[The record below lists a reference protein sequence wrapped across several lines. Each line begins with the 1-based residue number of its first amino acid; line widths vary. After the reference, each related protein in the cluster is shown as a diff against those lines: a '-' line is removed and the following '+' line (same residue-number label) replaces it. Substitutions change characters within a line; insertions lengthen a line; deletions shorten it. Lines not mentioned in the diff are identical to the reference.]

1 MKFLLVLI
9 CISFF
14 TSCKTDT
21 NGSITGDNILLQE
34 GDIIFQMSESEQSK
48 AIQLATNSPY
58 SHCGII
64 FKQDTSY
71 YVYEAI
77 QPVTKTPLKEWIK
90 RGKNNHYVVKRLINA
105 DNVLTDEALLRMR
118 ETGKAMSSKDYDL
131 YFEWNND
138 KIYCS
143 ELVWKIYN
151 EGIGL
156 EIGKTQQLK
165 DFSLSNSI
173 VQQKLKERF
182 GENIPLNEKVIS
194 PAAIF
199 NSSLLYTVYEN

>member
-1 MKFLLVLI
+1 MKFLLAI
-9 CISFF
+9 ISITLF

-21 NGSITGDNILLQE
+21 NGSITSDNILLQE
-34 GDIIFQMSESEQSK
+34 GDIIFQTSESEQSK

-77 QPVTKTPLKEWIK
+77 QPVTKTLLKEWIK
-90 RGKNNHYVVKRLINA
+90 RGKDNHYVIKRLINA

-118 ETGKAMSSKDYDL
+118 ETGKAMSGKDYDL

-143 ELVWKIYN
+143 ELVWKIYK
-151 EGIGL
+151 EGTGL